1 MKAARSTP
9 GAPSQRMLRVGEQVR
24 HALAEVLA
32 RGDVHDPDLAGQI
45 ISVLEVRMSPDLRHG
60 TVLIMPL
67 GGKGEAEAV
76 AALNRNA
83 KELRH
88 EVSRRL
94 RELKFSPDLRFRVD
108 DRYDEAERIERL
120 FEEERVKRDLAD
132 KKERAIIAAQQ
143 PEQTEEPNKE

>member
-1 MKAARSTP
+1 MVRPNPNP

-132 KKERAIIAAQQ
+132 KKARAIIAARQ

>member
-1 MKAARSTP
+1 MVRLNPTP

-32 RGDVHDPDLAGQI
+32 RGDVQDPELAGQI
-45 ISVLEVRMSPDLRHG
+45 ISVLEVRMSPDLRHA

-76 AALNRNA
+76 EALNRNA
-83 KELRH
+83 KPLRG

-108 DRYDEAERIERL
+108 DRYDEVERIEKI
-120 FEEERVKRDLAD
+120 FHEDRVRRDLEAKTD
-132 KKERAIIAAQQ
+132 KEQL
-143 PEQTEEPNKE
+143 PE

>member
-1 MKAARSTP
+1 MVRPNPTP

-76 AALNRNA
+76 AALGSQA
-83 KELRH
+83 SAVQWTETTYYWL
-88 EVSRRL
+88 L
-94 RELKFSPDLRFRVD
+94 CYTWAP
-108 DRYDEAERIERL
+108 EA
-120 FEEERVKRDLAD
+120 
-132 KKERAIIAAQQ
+132 RA
-143 PEQTEEPNKE
+143 

>member
-1 MKAARSTP
+1 MVRPNPNP
-9 GAPSQRMLRVGEQVR
+9 GQPSQRQLRVGEQVR

-32 RGDVHDPDLAGQI
+32 RGDVHDPELGGMV

-60 TVLIMPL
+60 TVLVMPL
-67 GGKGEAEAV
+67 GGNSAENNNREAEAV

-94 RELKFSPDLRFRVD
+94 RELKYSPDLRFRVD
-108 DRYDEAERIERL
+108 DRYDETARIEKI
-120 FEEERVKRDLAD
+120 FAQERVKRDLRHDEDD
-132 KKERAIIAAQQ
+132 KNDA
-143 PEQTEEPNKE
+143 

>member
-1 MKAARSTP
+1 MVRPNPNP

-132 KKERAIIAAQQ
+132 KKARAIIAAEPQD
-143 PEQTEEPNKE
+143 QTEEPDKE